1 MKQQDELFL
10 QALAAALKHEK
21 TAWETAFPAQDWLGL
36 FECAEKHHVLPMI
49 YEAVYDCPA
58 ARELDPAF
66 LLPFKRRT
74 IQQVTLQA
82 IKTGAFLQLYAHL
95 QKAGIQPLVV
105 KGIVCRAL
113 YPDPDARVSGDED
126 VWVQPEQF
134 SACHEALL
142 AFGMQPAEP
151 EKDIE
156 TAYEVA
162 YGKPGSPLYIEL
174 HKSLFPPDSEAY
186 GDLNRFFAGAH
197 DRAAVVS
204 VQGAAVS
211 TLNSTDH
218 LFYLICHAFKHFL
231 HSGFGIRQVCDIALF
246 ANAYGDGIDWPR
258 LLAQCTEIHA
268 EKFTAALF
276 HIGEEYLGFSPEKAC
291 LPPQWT
297 EIAVDETA
305 LLEDLLS
312 GGVYGAADRNR
323 LHSSTITLNA
333 VAAQKQGGKAKRN
346 VLKTVFPSAKALS
359 GRYPYLKKYP
369 FLLPV
374 AWGDRLLKYRKE
386 TAAGN
391 VAAESIRIG
400 SQRIELMKQYGILK
414 R

>member
-197 DRAAVVS
+197 DRADVVS

-276 HIGEEYLGFSPEKAC
+276 HIGEKYLGFSPEKAC

-333 VAAQKQGGKAKRN
+333 MAAQKQGGKAKRN

-369 FLLPV
+369 FLLPA

-391 VAAESIRIG
+391 GAAESIRIG

-414 R
+414 K

>member
-95 QKAGIQPLVV
+95 QKAGIRPLVV

-174 HKSLFPPDSEAY
+174 HKSLFPPDSKAY

-276 HIGEEYLGFSPEKAC
+276 HIGEKYLGFSPEKAC

-369 FLLPV
+369 FLLPA

-391 VAAESIRIG
+391 GAAESIRIG

-414 R
+414 K

>member
-1 MKQQDELFL
+1 M
-10 QALAAALKHEK
+10 
-21 TAWETAFPAQDWLGL
+21 
-36 FECAEKHHVLPMI
+36 
-49 YEAVYDCPA
+49 
-58 ARELDPAF
+58 
-66 LLPFKRRT
+66 
-74 IQQVTLQA
+74 
-82 IKTGAFLQLYAHL
+82 
-95 QKAGIQPLVV
+95 
-105 KGIVCRAL
+105 
-113 YPDPDARVSGDED
+113 SGDED

-134 SACHEALL
+134 FACHEALL

-268 EKFTAALF
+268 EKFSAALF
-276 HIGEEYLGFSPEKAC
+276 HIGEKYLGFSPEKAC
-291 LPPQWT
+291 LPPLWT

-369 FLLPV
+369 FLLPA

-391 VAAESIRIG
+391 GAAESIRIG

-414 R
+414 K

>member
-21 TAWETAFPAQDWLGL
+21 TAWETVFPAQDWLGL

-95 QKAGIQPLVV
+95 QKAGIRPLVV

-142 AFGMQPAEP
+142 TFGMQPAEP

-156 TAYEVA
+156 MAYEVA

-276 HIGEEYLGFSPEKAC
+276 HIGETYLGFSPEKAC

-369 FLLPV
+369 FLLPA

-391 VAAESIRIG
+391 GAAESIRIG

-414 R
+414 K

>member
-1 MKQQDELFL
+1 MKQQDERFL

-21 TAWETAFPAQDWLGL
+21 IVWETAFPAQDWLGL

-58 ARELDPAF
+58 ARELDPTF

-95 QKAGIQPLVV
+95 QKAGIRPLVV

-197 DRAAVVS
+197 DRATVVS

-268 EKFTAALF
+268 EKFSAVLF
-276 HIGEEYLGFSPEKAC
+276 HIGEKYLGFSPEKAC
-291 LPPQWT
+291 LPPLWT

-369 FLLPV
+369 FLLPA

-391 VAAESIRIG
+391 GAAESIRIG

-414 R
+414 K

>member
-276 HIGEEYLGFSPEKAC
+276 HIGEKYLGFSPEKAC

-369 FLLPV
+369 FLLPA

-391 VAAESIRIG
+391 GAAESIRIG

-414 R
+414 K

>member
-21 TAWETAFPAQDWLGL
+21 TAWETALSVQDWLGL
-36 FECAEKHHVLPMI
+36 FERAEMHHVLPMI

-58 ARELDPAF
+58 ARGLDPAF

-74 IQQVTLQA
+74 IQQVTMQA
-82 IKTGAFLQLYAHL
+82 VKTGAFLQLYKHL
-95 QKAGIQPLVV
+95 LKSGIRPLVV
-105 KGIVCRAL
+105 KGIVCRSL
-113 YPDPDARVSGDED
+113 YPDPDARISGDED
-126 VWVQPEQF
+126 VWVEPEQF
-134 SACHEALL
+134 AACHAALL
-142 AFGMQPAEP
+142 AFGMQPAQP
-151 EKDIE
+151 EKDLE
-156 TAYEVA
+156 TVYEAA

-174 HKSLFPPDSEAY
+174 HKSLFPPDSDAY
-186 GDLNRFFAGAH
+186 GDLNRFFEGAH
-197 DRAAVVS
+197 DRALPFT
-204 VQGAAVS
+204 VQGTEIF

-246 ANAYGDGIDWPR
+246 ADAYGDEIDWLR

-276 HIGEEYLGFSPEKAC
+276 RIGEKYLGFSPTRAC
-291 LPPQWT
+291 QPPQWT
-297 EIAVDETA
+297 EIAVDEAA
-305 LLEDLLS
+305 LLEDLLA

-333 VAAQKQGGKAKRN
+333 VTAQKQGGKAKRS
-346 VLKTVFPSAKALS
+346 VLKTIFPSAKALS

-369 FLLPV
+369 FLLPA

-391 VAAESIRIG
+391 GAAESIKIG
-400 SQRIELMKQYGILK
+400 SRRIELMKQYGILRK
-414 R
+414 

>member
-95 QKAGIQPLVV
+95 QKAGIRPLVV

-197 DRAAVVS
+197 DRADVVS

-276 HIGEEYLGFSPEKAC
+276 HIGEKYLGFSPEKAC

-333 VAAQKQGGKAKRN
+333 MAAQKQGGKAKRN

-369 FLLPV
+369 FLLPA

-391 VAAESIRIG
+391 GAAESIRIG

-414 R
+414 K

>member
-1 MKQQDELFL
+1 MKQQDERFL

-21 TAWETAFPAQDWLGL
+21 IVWETAFPAQDWLGL

-58 ARELDPAF
+58 ARELDPTF

-95 QKAGIQPLVV
+95 QKAGIRPLVV

-268 EKFTAALF
+268 EKFSAALF
-276 HIGEEYLGFSPEKAC
+276 HIGEKYLGFSPEKAC
-291 LPPQWT
+291 LPPLWT

-323 LHSSTITLNA
+323 LHHYAERRGCAEAGRQSE
-333 VAAQKQGGKAKRN
+333 AQCAENGVPLGKGA
-346 VLKTVFPSAKALS
+346 FGP
-359 GRYPYLKKYP
+359 
-369 FLLPV
+369 LPV
-374 AWGDRLLKYRKE
+374 SKKVPVSSAGSVGRPPPEIPEGDSRRKRRSGE
-386 TAAGN
+386 HPHRQPAH
-391 VAAESIRIG
+391 
-400 SQRIELMKQYGILK
+400 
-414 R
+414 

>member
-58 ARELDPAF
+58 ARELDLAF

-95 QKAGIQPLVV
+95 QKAGIRPLVV

-197 DRAAVVS
+197 DHADVVS

-276 HIGEEYLGFSPEKAC
+276 HIGEKYLGFSPEKAC

-369 FLLPV
+369 FLLPA

-391 VAAESIRIG
+391 GAAESIRIG

-414 R
+414 K

>member
-58 ARELDPAF
+58 ARELDLAF

-126 VWVQPEQF
+126 VWVQSEQF

-186 GDLNRFFAGAH
+186 GNLNRFFAGAH

-276 HIGEEYLGFSPEKAC
+276 HIGEKYLGFSPEKAC

-369 FLLPV
+369 FLLPA

-391 VAAESIRIG
+391 GAAESIRIG

-414 R
+414 K

>member
-95 QKAGIQPLVV
+95 QKAGIRPLVV

-276 HIGEEYLGFSPEKAC
+276 HIGEKYLGFSPEKAC

-369 FLLPV
+369 FLLPA

-391 VAAESIRIG
+391 GAAESIRIG

-414 R
+414 K

>member
-95 QKAGIQPLVV
+95 QKAGIRPLVV

-197 DRAAVVS
+197 DRTAVVS

-276 HIGEEYLGFSPEKAC
+276 HIGEKYLGFSPEKAC

-369 FLLPV
+369 FLLPA

-391 VAAESIRIG
+391 GAAESIRIG

-414 R
+414 K

>member
-95 QKAGIQPLVV
+95 QKAGIRPLVV

-197 DRAAVVS
+197 DHADVVS

-333 VAAQKQGGKAKRN
+333 MAAQKQGGKAKRN

-369 FLLPV
+369 FLLPA

-391 VAAESIRIG
+391 GAAESIRIG

-414 R
+414 K

>member
-1 MKQQDELFL
+1 MKQQDERFL

-58 ARELDPAF
+58 ARELDPTF

-95 QKAGIQPLVV
+95 QKAGIRPLVV

-113 YPDPDARVSGDED
+113 YPDPDTRVSGDED

-268 EKFTAALF
+268 EKFSAALF
-276 HIGEEYLGFSPEKAC
+276 HIGEKYLGFSPEKAC
-291 LPPQWT
+291 LPPLWT

-369 FLLPV
+369 FLLPA

-391 VAAESIRIG
+391 GAAESIRIG

-414 R
+414 K

>member
-21 TAWETAFPAQDWLGL
+21 TVWETAFPAQDWLGL

-95 QKAGIQPLVV
+95 QKAGIRPLVV

-197 DRAAVVS
+197 DRADVVS

-276 HIGEEYLGFSPEKAC
+276 HIGEKYLGFSPEKAC

-333 VAAQKQGGKAKRN
+333 MAAQKQGGKAKRN

-369 FLLPV
+369 FLLPA

-391 VAAESIRIG
+391 GAAESIRIG

-414 R
+414 K